1 MYTKI
6 NYIIKFGKILKLLF
20 LAISLY
26 ATYCTVVIYLEKK
39 KLIYTTYVMHL
50 PCTSYNKNL
59 KTKYKT

>member
-20 LAISLY
+20 LGHQPHSTTVLYISR
-26 ATYCTVVIYLEKK
+26 KK

>member
-20 LAISLY
+20 LGHQPHSTISR
-26 ATYCTVVIYLEKK
+26 EKK
-39 KLIYTTYVMHL
+39 IDIYTTYVMHL

>member
-20 LAISLY
+20 WAISHIVLY
-26 ATYCTVVIYLEKK
+26 SISREKL
-39 KLIYTTYVMHL
+39 LIYTTYVMHL

>member
-20 LAISLY
+20 LGHQPHS
-26 ATYCTVVIYLEKK
+26 TTVYLEKK